1 MVSSVPIV
9 TLVGSRWKLA
19 PQAIVLPA
27 FILPLGFVGAGLP
40 FAIIREGPTLTL
52 ISGSALILT
61 VLASLIWLELLTL
74 RRMATP
80 DVLILASSALRMTV
94 AGRTRTIPWTR
105 LGTPSVQRLSGRSA
119 ARSVVV
125 PVVGGRD
132 LVIAAEEY
140 TIEAQALL
148 KTLTQ
153 AQAGLPID
161 TPPRSSQ
168 ATYLYIA
175 IPASTLV
182 LGIVV
187 FGLAAI
193 LIN

>member
-1 MVSSVPIV
+1 MVPTAQTV
-9 TLVGSRWKLA
+9 TFVGSRLKLA
-19 PQAIVLPA
+19 PQAIVLMA
-27 FILPLGFVGAGLP
+27 FMLPLGFLGAGIP
-40 FAIIREGPTLTL
+40 FAMSREGPTLTL
-52 ISGSALILT
+52 IGGLALVMT
-61 VLASLIWLELLTL
+61 ALAPFLWLELLTL

-80 DVLILASSALRMTV
+80 DVLILAPSALRMTV

-105 LGTPSVQRLSGRSA
+105 LGTPYLQRPSGRSA
-119 ARSVVV
+119 ARSIVV

-140 TIEAQALL
+140 AIGVHDVLNALI
-148 KTLTQ
+148 Q

-161 TPPRSSQ
+161 TPARSSR
-168 ATYLYIA
+168 AAYLYIA

-193 LIN
+193 LTD